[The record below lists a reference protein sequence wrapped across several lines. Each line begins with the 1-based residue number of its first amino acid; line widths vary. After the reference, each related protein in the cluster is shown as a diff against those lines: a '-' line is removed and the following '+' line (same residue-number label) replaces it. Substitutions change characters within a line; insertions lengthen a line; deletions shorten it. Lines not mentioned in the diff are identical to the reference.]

1 MRYSPDELRF
11 IINLSFLTVVYRN
24 YKVIEGKKTNTLI
37 DHIARNELKY
47 SAKVAKFV
55 NKVGELVNE
64 LEKVIKE
71 NTQ

>member
-1 MRYSPDELRF
+1 M
-11 IINLSFLTVVYRN
+11 INLSFLTVVYRN
-24 YKVIEGKKTNTLI
+24 YKVAEGKKWTTLI

-64 LEKVIKE
+64 LDKVLKE
-71 NTQ
+71 STL

>member
-1 MRYSPDELRF
+1 VAD
-11 IINLSFLTVVYRN
+11 
-24 YKVIEGKKTNTLI
+24 GKKWTTLI

-64 LEKVIKE
+64 LDKVLKE
-71 NTQ
+71 STL